1 MPAARAIQTSV
12 ENVGHFISGANSFLD
27 VRFKFVVVGVDGSFR
42 RFETNAVINPADAFP
57 AWAAT
62 MRSAVESVAVPLGF
76 TFAAND
82 IILFGLTKG

>member
-1 MPAARAIQTSV
+1 MPAARAIQTTIDS
-12 ENVGHFISGANSFLD
+12 VGHFISGANSFLD

-42 RFETNAVINPADAFP
+42 KFETNAVINPADAFP

-62 MRSAVESVAVPLGF
+62 MRSAIEAVAVPLGF

-82 IILFGLTKG
+82 IVLFSLAKA